1 MAKEDY
7 IQLQIEKLGRFL
19 TVAISKLLG
28 KEGVIESDYIQN
40 TKADLKTDFEFDWN
54 KINELT
60 TEEFI
65 IDLQN
70 NSNFNQINLEY
81 LADLISLIAESESNP
96 ERVLQQHSK
105 ALAIYIYLNK
115 SDRTYSE
122 ERNRKIMKLNSLFE
136 S

>member
-28 KEGVIESDYIQN
+28 NEGVIESDYIQN
-40 TKADLKTDFEFDWN
+40 TKADLKTDFEFDWD
-54 KINELT
+54 KINKLSND
-60 TEEFI
+60 EFI
-65 IDLQN
+65 TDLQN
-70 NSNFNQINLEY
+70 NANFNQANLEY
-81 LADLISLIAESESNP
+81 LADLISVMAESESNP
-96 ERVLQQHSK
+96 ETIGQLNSK
-105 ALAIYIYLNK
+105 ALAIYIFLNK
-115 SDRTYSE
+115 TDRTFSE